1 MCTLAHGSKHAS
13 SPFVVIAMSAA
24 LISRRRSWVAVGL
37 LSLACGP
44 RGPVIVD
51 AIPAGSVP
59 PQTPGGSATT
69 RSSVRDAGWRI
80 YAREHVDL
88 WLHGFAMLQGDST
101 LVPYF
106 RLDYRARLD
115 RVRHERGLTTTLD
128 ASRDRLASYLAA
140 NPGLIAAQFVPLY
153 FTTWEEMRL
162 GFDLFLRANGN
173 QRYARDQASAR
184 IIAIFAAS
192 FPQSRDR
199 EWARAFVQ
207 ALDDER
213 SRFYREY
220 WLTETRRREG
230 ARSVFEQSWR
240 DKYRAQ
246 LRPFFTNAQQD
257 DGEIVLSITLGGE
270 GRTVAVGR
278 RENFIAVPYPES
290 EAEAPEALYVF
301 LHEIAG
307 PPSTTAVR
315 DQTTPAEQRDGTS
328 DRYASLA
335 AVRGGAIILSR
346 IDPAQVRGYKRY
358 YLGIARVRVGDGDPS
373 AAFERTFP
381 LPEAVRAAVAR
392 QIDIILGGI

>member
-1 MCTLAHGSKHAS
+1 
-13 SPFVVIAMSAA
+13 MSRAR
-24 LISRRRSWVAVGL
+24 LWSVAVAG
-37 LSLACGP
+37 LSLACAP
-44 RGPVIVD
+44 HGPVIVD
-51 AIPAGSVP
+51 AVPAGSSSAQSPGASALP
-59 PQTPGGSATT
+59 PT
-69 RSSVRDAGWRI
+69 RSTVRDVVWRV

-106 RLDYRARLD
+106 RLDYRTRLD
-115 RVRHERGLTTTLD
+115 HVRRERGLTTALD
-128 ASRDRLASYLAA
+128 VARDRLASYLAA
-140 NPGLIAAQFVPLY
+140 NPRLISAQFIPLY
-153 FTTWEEMRL
+153 FETWDAMRQ
-162 GFDLFLRANGN
+162 GFDLFLRSDGN
-173 QRYARDQASAR
+173 PRYARDQASAR

-199 EWARAFVQ
+199 EWARSFVQ

-213 SRFYREY
+213 TRFYREY
-220 WLTETRRREG
+220 WLSETRSREG
-230 ARSVFEQSWR
+230 ARSAFEQRWR
-240 DKYRAQ
+240 DTYRAQ

-257 DGEIVLSITLGGE
+257 DGEVVLSLTLGGE

-290 EAEAPEALYVF
+290 EAEANEPLYVF

-307 PPSTTAVR
+307 PPSTTAVH

-335 AVRGGAIILSR
+335 AVRGGALVLSR
-346 IDPAQVRGYKRY
+346 IAPELVAGYQRY
-358 YLGIARVRVGDGDPS
+358 YLGIARVRVSDADPS

-381 LPEAVRAAVAR
+381 LPEAIRAAVAR

>member
-1 MCTLAHGSKHAS
+1 
-13 SPFVVIAMSAA
+13 MSAA
-24 LISRRRSWVAVGL
+24 LMLRSRFIGVLVSVVCLGCAQ
-37 LSLACGP
+37 
-44 RGPVIVD
+44 RGPVLVD
-51 AIPAGSVP
+51 AVPAGEPASQP
-59 PQTPGGSATT
+59 PVSSGAPPAT
-69 RSSVRDAGWRI
+69 RSTVRDVVWRV

-106 RLDYRARLD
+106 RPDYRVRMERIRRD
-115 RVRHERGLTTTLD
+115 RSLTTALD
-128 ASRDRLASYLAA
+128 ASHDRLASYLAA
-140 NPGLIAAQFVPLY
+140 NPRLISAQFIPLY
-153 FTTWEEMRL
+153 FDTWEDLRQ

-173 QRYARDQASAR
+173 PRYGRDQAAANV
-184 IIAIFAAS
+184 IATFEAS
-192 FPQSRDR
+192 FPQSSDR
-199 EWARAFVQ
+199 EWARSFVQ

-213 SRFYREY
+213 ARFYREY
-220 WLTETRRREG
+220 WLAETRVREG
-230 ARSVFEQSWR
+230 ARSAFEQMWR

-257 DGEIVLSITLGGE
+257 DGEVVLSLTLGGE
-270 GRTVAVGR
+270 GRTVTTGR

-290 EAEAPEALYVF
+290 EAQAHEPLYVF

-307 PPSTTAVR
+307 PPATTAVH

-335 AVRGGAIILSR
+335 AVRGGAIILQR
-346 IDPAQVRGYKRY
+346 IAPELVTGYQRY
-358 YLGIARVRVGDGDPS
+358 YLGIARVRVGDSDPS

-381 LPEAVRAAVAR
+381 LPEQVRAAVAR